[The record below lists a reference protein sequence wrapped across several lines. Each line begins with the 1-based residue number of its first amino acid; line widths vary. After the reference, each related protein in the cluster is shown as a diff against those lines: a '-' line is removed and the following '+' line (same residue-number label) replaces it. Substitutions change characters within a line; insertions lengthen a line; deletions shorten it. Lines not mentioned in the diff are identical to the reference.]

1 MNRSSQRG
9 LLSVALMTISGI
21 MLSMAFG
28 AAHACQLNGASGTL
42 SPSVP
47 ATLTSARDAKQPGT
61 LIGPGASHNQQGF
74 SLYNCSFS
82 EKVSTV
88 GVKATGTLV
97 PNVTY
102 DSGGQSFPVYETGV
116 PGIGFALMAL
126 ANSSSGPEGGNWK
139 AVRPEE
145 TLLATNGNQ
154 ITFFYI
160 VHYQAVLVFTGALA
174 TGTYTIPK
182 RVVGTTTAYAPSGAV
197 AFSGTT
203 YLNAISIKVAAS
215 GCTLTSGAQVNVK
228 LPQLVANK
236 LQTVGAV
243 SNESV
248 PVTLRVN
255 CQGAVNVHTT
265 LTDAANPSNDGTILS
280 ALHGSTSRGVGL
292 QIYQQGSET
301 PLHFGPDSAVKGN
314 RNQWLAGRVTDSS
327 LSIPLVARY
336 VKTEQTITPGA
347 LDASA
352 TFTFSYQ

>member
-1 MNRSSQRG
+1 
-9 LLSVALMTISGI
+9 

-28 AAHACQLNGASGTL
+28 TAHACMLGTPSGTL
-42 SPSVP
+42 KPTVP
-47 ATLTSARDAKQPGT
+47 ATITSARDAKQPGT
-61 LIGPGASHNQQGF
+61 IIGPMASANAQGF
-74 SLYNCSFS
+74 YLYNCVNSGQVG
-82 EKVSTV
+82 KV
-88 GVKATGTLV
+88 GVKATRTLV

-126 ANSSSGPEGGNWK
+126 ANDRSGPEGGNWK

-145 TLLATNGNQ
+145 TLLATNESQ

-160 VHYQAVLVFTGALA
+160 VHYQAVLVFTGSLA
-174 TGTYTIPK
+174 TGTYTIPT

-203 YLNAISIKVAAS
+203 YLNAMTIKVASS

-228 LPQLVANK
+228 LPQLAGNK

-243 SNESV
+243 SNESA
-248 PVTLRVN
+248 PVTLQVN
-255 CQGAVNVHTT
+255 CQGAVNVYTT
-265 LTDAANPSNDGTILS
+265 LTDAANPANDGTVLS
-280 ALHGSTSRGVGL
+280 ALPGSTSRGIGL
-292 QIYQQGSET
+292 QIYKQGSET

-314 RNQWLAGRVTDSS
+314 RNQWLAGQVTDGS

-336 VKTEQTITPGA
+336 VKTAQTFTPGS